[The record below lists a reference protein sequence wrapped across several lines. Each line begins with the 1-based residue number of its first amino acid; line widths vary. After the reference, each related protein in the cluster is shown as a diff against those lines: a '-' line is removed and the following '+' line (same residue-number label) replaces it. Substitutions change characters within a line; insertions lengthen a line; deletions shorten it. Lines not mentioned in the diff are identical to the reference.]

1 MKHKQTLAMLL
12 AAAMVLSM
20 PLGAYADEMKSVQD
34 EQAMMELYG
43 TPDYEAPVLHSIS
56 VDKETVQQGETLTF
70 TLNVTD
76 DVSGLDYISLGLV
89 NETSESTLGNLFEF
103 VEPSETN
110 TYTTQVQIPKNEAAG
125 NLRLDYVEMRD
136 KAGHNI
142 IYWSSEREYPYDNRL
157 PNEITIQVGKEH
169 DEDLLAPELYGI
181 EIETKTVKAG
191 EFLTFNLDV
200 SDDVSGID
208 YVSAYFINKENGRT
222 ISIDHSEIVPVKDG
236 KIQIEKKIDE
246 YEGKGIFQ
254 LDHVQLNDSTG
265 HTSIYWSKDREFPS
279 EQYLPKEVSFT
290 VVNESTEDYTAP
302 QLHSVS
308 IKDETVEAP
317 GKTTLTLKVSDDV
330 SGVYYADAYFVN
342 ERTGE
347 TILADQYFLEV
358 CKEGELELPIIVSE
372 FKQSGFFKLDHVE
385 LRDKAGNNVYYHS
398 ASENSE
404 TTLPN
409 EITLFVKNIDEN
421 DTSGDIIT
429 STNNSNLVEDIQN
442 MAEGSTAHIYYGNGA
457 TISKEVF
464 EAIKG
469 QDKTI
474 ALKSDGIEWIFNGQ
488 DVTDENIKKI
498 DLTTSIEA
506 KWNSD
511 SDAAEGIDW
520 EQNALILS
528 FAENGKLPA
537 PAKIRIKADWVFK
550 DAVGTENLYVYYYD
564 NTTKE
569 YVQVAAD
576 LTITKDEYLEFTI
589 DHNSDFVITQGEL
602 KEKEEPSYPDPNPD
616 VPQPD
621 PDVPP
626 VTPDHKPSRPGSSA
640 GSSANSSANNSNA
653 SGVVNYESEK
663 PDPADKQAVKAYN
676 FWQDAKSK
684 IRKTAEGKTLRLSV
698 PKEITNMPASVMET
712 LRKENVG
719 LRLNWNGKTITIP
732 AGKAQ
737 PKQKMR
743 IYWTMQ
749 TLEKLYNA

>member
-528 FAENGKLPA
+528 FAENGKLRLKSA
-537 PAKIRIKADWVFK
+537 LKQTGYLRMQLVQK
-550 DAVGTENLYVYYYD
+550 TCMY
-564 NTTKE
+564 TTM
-569 YVQVAAD
+569 
-576 LTITKDEYLEFTI
+576 IT
-589 DHNSDFVITQGEL
+589 
-602 KEKEEPSYPDPNPD
+602 
-616 VPQPD
+616 PQ
-621 PDVPP
+621 
-626 VTPDHKPSRPGSSA
+626 K
-640 GSSANSSANNSNA
+640 
-653 SGVVNYESEK
+653 
-663 PDPADKQAVKAYN
+663 
-676 FWQDAKSK
+676 
-684 IRKTAEGKTLRLSV
+684 
-698 PKEITNMPASVMET
+698 NMF
-712 LRKENVG
+712 R
-719 LRLNWNGKTITIP
+719 
-732 AGKAQ
+732 
-737 PKQKMR
+737 
-743 IYWTMQ
+743 
-749 TLEKLYNA
+749 

>member
-429 STNNSNLVEDIQN
+429 STNNANLVEDIQN
-442 MAEGSTAHIYYGNGA
+442 MADGSTAHIYYGNGA

-469 QDKTI
+469 QNKTI
-474 ALKSDGIEWIFNGQ
+474 ALKSDGIEW
-488 DVTDENIKKI
+488 NI
-498 DLTTSIEA
+498 
-506 KWNSD
+506 
-511 SDAAEGIDW
+511 
-520 EQNALILS
+520 
-528 FAENGKLPA
+528 
-537 PAKIRIKADWVFK
+537 
-550 DAVGTENLYVYYYD
+550 
-564 NTTKE
+564 
-569 YVQVAAD
+569 
-576 LTITKDEYLEFTI
+576 
-589 DHNSDFVITQGEL
+589 
-602 KEKEEPSYPDPNPD
+602 
-616 VPQPD
+616 
-621 PDVPP
+621 
-626 VTPDHKPSRPGSSA
+626 
-640 GSSANSSANNSNA
+640 
-653 SGVVNYESEK
+653 
-663 PDPADKQAVKAYN
+663 
-676 FWQDAKSK
+676 
-684 IRKTAEGKTLRLSV
+684 SV
-698 PKEITNMPASVMET
+698 
-712 LRKENVG
+712 
-719 LRLNWNGKTITIP
+719 
-732 AGKAQ
+732 
-737 PKQKMR
+737 
-743 IYWTMQ
+743 
-749 TLEKLYNA
+749 

>member
-20 PLGAYADEMKSVQD
+20 PLGAYADEMKPVQD

-56 VDKETVQQGETLTF
+56 VDKETVKPGETLTF

-76 DVSGLDYISLGLV
+76 DVSGVSYIHIDLINEATGKTDNISDRVTVNDNDEYTLTYTVPKDEAVGTLRVTRVYLSDKLGYSENYHSNQNQYADKHLPSEISV
-89 NETSESTLGNLFEF
+89 EIVDSTSE
-103 VEPSETN
+103 
-110 TYTTQVQIPKNEAAG
+110 
-125 NLRLDYVEMRD
+125 D
-136 KAGHNI
+136 K
-142 IYWSSEREYPYDNRL
+142 
-157 PNEITIQVGKEH
+157 
-169 DEDLLAPELYGI
+169 
-181 EIETKTVKAG
+181 
-191 EFLTFNLDV
+191 
-200 SDDVSGID
+200 
-208 YVSAYFINKENGRT
+208 
-222 ISIDHSEIVPVKDG
+222 
-236 KIQIEKKIDE
+236 
-246 YEGKGIFQ
+246 
-254 LDHVQLNDSTG
+254 
-265 HTSIYWSKDREFPS
+265 
-279 EQYLPKEVSFT
+279 
-290 VVNESTEDYTAP
+290 
-302 QLHSVS
+302 
-308 IKDETVEAP
+308 EAP
-317 GKTTLTLKVSDDV
+317 VLHDLSLSDTTVSTPGKLTLTLNVSDDV
-330 SGVYYADAYFVN
+330 SGVDAVIATFINRQTGKEIEGSWYALREEQPIVN
-342 ERTGE
+342 GTVE
-347 TILADQYFLEV
+347 
-358 CKEGELELPIIVSE
+358 
-372 FKQSGFFKLDHVE
+372 VE
-385 LRDKAGNNVYYHS
+385 LVMTQYDGSGTYELDRVYLSDENGYHQKYHS
-398 ASENSE
+398 KYHEYAELLLPTELSFTVTNESGEDVTAPVLKGISIDKTEVEVPSEVTITLDVEDDLSGYKSAVVSVINRKNGRTIDFCNSSHNNPNKVIIPISE
-404 TTLPN
+404 WEPNGMFEVDAVSLFDNNNNISRYNTDDLPN
-409 EITLFVKNIDEN
+409 QVSFLVKNIDKDN
-421 DTSGDIIT
+421 PTGDIIT
-429 STNNSNLVEDIQN
+429 STNNANLVEDIQN
-442 MAEGSTAHIYYGNGA
+442 MADGSTAHIYYGNGA

-537 PAKIRIKADWVFK
+537 PATIRIKADWVFK

-640 GSSANSSANNSNA
+640 GNNSANSSNA

-698 PKEITNMPASVMET
+698 PKEITNLPASVMET
-712 LRKENVG
+712 LRKENVS

>member
-20 PLGAYADEMKSVQD
+20 PLGAYADEMKPVQD

-56 VDKETVQQGETLTF
+56 VDKETVKPGETLTF

-76 DVSGLDYISLGLV
+76 DISGIDYINIELINETTGKTDRIGDIVTV
-89 NETSESTLGNLFEF
+89 NENDEYTL
-103 VEPSETN
+103 
-110 TYTTQVQIPKNEAAG
+110 TYTVPKDEAMGTLKVDEVYLSDVLGRRKSYYSQTNEHA
-125 NLRLDYVEMRD
+125 DQY
-136 KAGHNI
+136 
-142 IYWSSEREYPYDNRL
+142 L
-157 PNEITIQVGKEH
+157 PNEISV
-169 DEDLLAPELYGI
+169 
-181 EIETKTVKAG
+181 
-191 EFLTFNLDV
+191 
-200 SDDVSGID
+200 
-208 YVSAYFINKENGRT
+208 
-222 ISIDHSEIVPVKDG
+222 EIV
-236 KIQIEKKIDE
+236 E
-246 YEGKGIFQ
+246 
-254 LDHVQLNDSTG
+254 ST
-265 HTSIYWSKDREFPS
+265 S
-279 EQYLPKEVSFT
+279 EDKEVPVLHDLSLSNTT
-290 VVNESTEDYTAP
+290 VS
-302 QLHSVS
+302 
-308 IKDETVEAP
+308 AP
-317 GKTTLTLKVSDDV
+317 GKLTLSLNVSDDV
-330 SGVYYADAYFVN
+330 SGVDHASAIFIN
-342 ERTGE
+342 RQTNK
-347 TILADQYFLEV
+347 EV
-358 CKEGELELPIIVSE
+358 KGSWNALREEPVVSGDIKLELTTTQYDGSGTYELDTIYLTDDNGHRQYYYSE
-372 FKQSGFFKLDHVE
+372 
-385 LRDKAGNNVYYHS
+385 RY
-398 ASENSE
+398 ENQKP
-404 TTLPN
+404 TLPKELSFTVTN
-409 EITLFVKNIDEN
+409 ESGEDVTGPVLKGISIDKTEVEALSEVILTLDVEDDLSGYQSAIVDVVNRKNDRRINLCHSSHDNPNEVIIHISEWEPTGLFEVECVSLFDKNNNLSTYYTENLPNQVSFLVKNVDEN
-421 DTSGDIIT
+421 DTSGDIFT
-429 STNNSNLVEDIQN
+429 STNNANLVEDIQN

-457 TISKEVF
+457 TISADVF

-469 QDKTI
+469 QNKTI

-537 PAKIRIKADWVFK
+537 PATIRIKADWVFK

-626 VTPDHKPSRPGSSA
+626 VTPDHKPSRPGSSD
-640 GSSANSSANNSNA
+640 GNNSANSSNG

-698 PKEITNMPASVMET
+698 PKEITNLPASVMET
-712 LRKENVG
+712 LRKENVS

-737 PKQKMR
+737 PKQKLR

>member
-1 MKHKQTLAMLL
+1 MNKRIIALLL
-12 AAAMVLSM
+12 AAMITASV
-20 PLGAYADEMKSVQD
+20 PLTAVAAEPIDIEKQSI
-34 EQAMMELYG
+34 ELYG
-43 TPDYEAPVLHSIS
+43 VPDYEAPVLHSIS

-265 HTSIYWSKDREFPS
+265 HTSIYWSKDRDFQS

-457 TISKEVF
+457 TISADVF

-469 QDKTI
+469 QNKTI

-488 DVTDENIKKI
+488 NVTDENIKDI
-498 DLTTSIEA
+498 DLSTSIEA

-537 PAKIRIKADWVFK
+537 PATIRIKADWVFK

-589 DHNSDFVITQGEL
+589 DHNSDFVITKGEL

-626 VTPDHKPSRPGSSA
+626 VTPDHKPSTPNNNSSA
-640 GSSANSSANNSNA
+640 GHTSSHSS
-653 SGVVNYESEK
+653 GIVNYESEK
-663 PDPADKQAVKAYN
+663 PKASDKKAMEAYT
-676 FWQDAKSK
+676 FWQNAKVK
-684 IRKTAEGKTLRLSV
+684 IHKAKNGKMVKLFV
-698 PKEITNMPASVMET
+698 PKDITYMPASVMET
-712 LRKENVG
+712 LRKDNVEVVIK
-719 LRLNWNGKTITIP
+719 WNGKTITIP

-737 PKQKMR
+737 PRQKLKV
-743 IYWTMQ
+743 YWTLT
-749 TLEKLYNA
+749 TLDKIYNAK

>member
-20 PLGAYADEMKSVQD
+20 PLGAYADEMKPVQD

-56 VDKETVQQGETLTF
+56 VDKETVKPGETLTF

-76 DVSGLDYISLGLV
+76 DVSGVNYIGIDLINEATGKTDWIRDSVTV
-89 NETSESTLGNLFEF
+89 NENNEYTL
-103 VEPSETN
+103 
-110 TYTTQVQIPKNEAAG
+110 TYTVPKDEAVG
-125 NLRLDYVEMRD
+125 TLRVTRVHLSD
-136 KAGHNI
+136 KLGYYENYHSNQDQYADK
-142 IYWSSEREYPYDNRL
+142 YL
-157 PNEITIQVGKEH
+157 PNEISVEIVESASEDKEAPVLHDLSLSDTTVSAPGKLTLTLNVSDDMSGVNHAKATFINRQTGKEIDGSWH
-169 DEDLLAPELYGI
+169 TLSEVPVVNGDI
-181 EIETKTVKAG
+181 EIELTTTQYDGSGSYELDQIYLTDDNGHHQKYYSKYHEYAELLLPTELSFTVTNESG
-191 EFLTFNLDV
+191 EDV
-200 SDDVSGID
+200 TAPVLKG
-208 YVSAYFINKENGRT
+208 
-222 ISIDHSEIVPVKDG
+222 ISIDK
-236 KIQIEKKIDE
+236 
-246 YEGKGIFQ
+246 
-254 LDHVQLNDSTG
+254 
-265 HTSIYWSKDREFPS
+265 
-279 EQYLPKEVSFT
+279 
-290 VVNESTEDYTAP
+290 TE
-302 QLHSVS
+302 
-308 IKDETVEAP
+308 VEAP
-317 GKTTLTLKVSDDV
+317 SEVTITLDV
-330 SGVYYADAYFVN
+330 EDNLSGY
-342 ERTGE
+342 R
-347 TILADQYFLEV
+347 
-358 CKEGELELPIIVSE
+358 
-372 FKQSGFFKLDHVE
+372 
-385 LRDKAGNNVYYHS
+385 S
-398 ASENSE
+398 ASISVINRKNDRIIDLCYSSHDNPNKVIIPISE
-404 TTLPN
+404 WEPSGLFEVNKVTLFDNNNNMSRYNADDLPN
-409 EITLFVKNIDEN
+409 QVSFLVKNIDKDN
-421 DTSGDIIT
+421 PTGDIIT
-429 STNNSNLVEDIQN
+429 STNNANLVEQIEN

-457 TISKEVF
+457 TLKKEVF

-488 DVTDENIKKI
+488 DVTDENIKNI
-498 DLTTSIEA
+498 NLTTSIEA
-506 KWNSD
+506 KWDSD

-520 EQNALILS
+520 QQNALILS

-537 PAKIRIKADWVFK
+537 PATIRIKADWVFK
-550 DAVGTENLYVYYYD
+550 DEVGTENLYVYYYD
-564 NTTKE
+564 NTKKE
-569 YVQVAAD
+569 YVQVAAN
-576 LTITKDEYLEFTI
+576 LTITQDEYLEFTI

-602 KEKEEPSYPDPNPD
+602 KEKEEPSYPDPD

-626 VTPDHKPSRPGSSA
+626 TTPDHKPSRPDGSTGSSA
-640 GSSANSSANNSNA
+640 GSSANSSANSSNA

>member
-20 PLGAYADEMKSVQD
+20 PLGAYADEMKPVQD

-56 VDKETVQQGETLTF
+56 VDKETVKPGETLTF

-76 DVSGLDYISLGLV
+76 DVSGVNYIQIDLINEATGKTDNISDRVTV
-89 NETSESTLGNLFEF
+89 NDNDEYTL
-103 VEPSETN
+103 
-110 TYTTQVQIPKNEAAG
+110 TYTVPKDEAVGTLRVDEVSLSDALGRYGFYYSKTNEHA
-125 NLRLDYVEMRD
+125 DQ
-136 KAGHNI
+136 H
-142 IYWSSEREYPYDNRL
+142 L
-157 PNEITIQVGKEH
+157 PNEISV
-169 DEDLLAPELYGI
+169 
-181 EIETKTVKAG
+181 
-191 EFLTFNLDV
+191 
-200 SDDVSGID
+200 
-208 YVSAYFINKENGRT
+208 
-222 ISIDHSEIVPVKDG
+222 EIVESASEDKEAPVLHDLSLS
-236 KIQIEKKIDE
+236 D
-246 YEGKGIFQ
+246 
-254 LDHVQLNDSTG
+254 T
-265 HTSIYWSKDREFPS
+265 T
-279 EQYLPKEVSFT
+279 VS
-290 VVNESTEDYTAP
+290 
-302 QLHSVS
+302 
-308 IKDETVEAP
+308 AP
-317 GKTTLTLKVSDDV
+317 GKLTLTLNVSDDV
-330 SGVYYADAYFVN
+330 SGVDHAQATFIN
-342 ERTGE
+342 RKTGKEITGSWRTS
-347 TILADQYFLEV
+347 
-358 CKEGELELPIIVSE
+358 KEEQPIINGTVDIE
-372 FKQSGFFKLDHVE
+372 ITTTQYDGSGVYELD
-385 LRDKAGNNVYYHS
+385 DVYIFDENGYYQAYHS
-398 ASENSE
+398 KYHEHADSLLPTELSFTVTNESGEDVTAPVLKGISIDKTEVEAPSEITVTLDVEDDLSGYKSATIEVINRKNGRTIHASKENPDNPKELTISISE
-404 TTLPN
+404 WEPSGLFEVEYVGLFDNNDNMAMYYSANVGHEDTLKLPN
-409 EITLFVKNIDEN
+409 EISFLVKNIDKDN
-421 DTSGDIIT
+421 PTGDIIT
-429 STNNSNLVEDIQN
+429 STNNANLVEDIQN

-537 PAKIRIKADWVFK
+537 PATIRIKADWVFK

-626 VTPDHKPSRPGSSA
+626 VTPDHKPSRPGSSD
-640 GSSANSSANNSNA
+640 GNNSANSSNG

-698 PKEITNMPASVMET
+698 PKEITNLPASVMET
-712 LRKENVG
+712 LRKENVS

-737 PKQKMR
+737 PKQKLR